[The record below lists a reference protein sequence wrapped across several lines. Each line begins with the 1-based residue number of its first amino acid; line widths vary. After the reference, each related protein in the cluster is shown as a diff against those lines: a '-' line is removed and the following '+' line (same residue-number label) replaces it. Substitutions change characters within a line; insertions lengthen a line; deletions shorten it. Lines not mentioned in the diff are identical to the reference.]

1 MKNFMKTIMLIGLFL
16 VFTSSSTSSE
26 VIAAE
31 NVISLSEEC
40 SPLASPSLSEFIG
53 PPEKEMNNE
62 DPFCFYYFLLWE
74 MYYEACNDTGGYSDC
89 LQAAYYFAKII
100 ECGVIFE

>member
-1 MKNFMKTIMLIGLFL
+1 MKTIMLIGLFL

-53 PPEKEMNNE
+53 PPEIEMNNE
-62 DPFCFYYFLLWE
+62 DPMCFYYWILWE
-74 MYYEACNDTGGYSDC
+74 LYCLADPQTESDVIQCQYYTY
-89 LQAAYYFAKII
+89 KIARNCI
-100 ECGVIFE
+100 PQ